1 METLTHIKDSLS
13 KSFTMFGESIAN
25 YVPLVISALVVL
37 LVGWLFSKLISKT
50 ILKALNAI
58 KFDALVAKIGLDKM
72 LGKIKQGL
80 SASLVLSK
88 VIYWMLML
96 MFFMSAANVLGWD
109 MLTNGIANFMGYL
122 PTLGIALIIFIVGIF
137 IAELIQNM
145 IYTAANSI
153 GISGAKAIANIVYY
167 ILFIFIAITALNQAG
182 INTEVITSN
191 VTLILG
197 AILLAFALSYGFA
210 ARNLVSNMLSSYY
223 GKGKFREGQEIQI
236 GETRGVVE
244 KIDSISVTLI
254 TDRGREVIPSKF
266 LVEEQ
271 VTILKESQENLN
283 E

>member
-1 METLTHIKDSLS
+1 METLNHIKDSLS
-13 KSFTMFGESIAN
+13 NSFTMFGESIAN

-58 KFDALVAKIGLDKM
+58 KFDALVAKVGLDKM

-88 VIYWMLML
+88 VIYWMLMM

-109 MLTNGIANFMGYL
+109 MLTNGIASFMGYL

-182 INTEVITSN
+182 IDTEIITSN

-223 GKGKFREGQEIQI
+223 GKGKFKEGQEIQI

-244 KIDSISVTLI
+244 KIDSISITLV
-254 TDRGREVIPSKF
+254 TDRGREVIPSKI

-271 VTILKESQENLN
+271 VTILKDSQENLN